1 MREFC
6 TSGTVRGE
14 DGNILTYS
22 ARKKLPTTD
31 RKVVQKA
38 LTYFENNSH
47 MMTYPSAL
55 NDNLPIGSGVTEAA
69 CKTLVKQRLGGAGMR
84 WTTRGA
90 HVVLQLSAAALT
102 KDRWN
107 AFWRKISLYGVK
119 IEADCA
125 A

>member
-6 TSGTVRGE
+6 TSGTARGE

-22 ARKKLPTTD
+22 ARKKLRTTD
-31 RKVVQKA
+31 RKAVQKA
-38 LTYFENNSH
+38 LTYFENNGH

-69 CKTLVKQRLGGAGMR
+69 AKHWLGGAGMR
-84 WTTRGA
+84 WTPRGA
-90 HVVLQLSAAALT
+90 HVVLQLRAAALT
-102 KDRWN
+102 NNRWN
-107 AFWRKISLYGVK
+107 AFWRKISRYGVN